1 MDRLLRTN
9 TLPVSL
15 RSIRAGLTLLL
26 GIGCAESN
34 APDRVSSLTVT
45 NAPLTLLVGP
55 GGGQSRQLVLRAE
68 TEGGRSVDASGAVW
82 SSEHPDIV
90 TVSATG
96 TVTAVR
102 VGTSDIE
109 VTLDGV
115 TATAAV
121 SVASVPATSFA
132 LDRDSLQ
139 LTSSPV
145 TRQRYQLVPELRDS
159 TGAALTG
166 LAVTWASSDTTVATV
181 SVSGS
186 VTANR
191 AGTALIVAAHEA
203 LRDTVRVAVQRIDTL
218 PDDADIAVLDARWTQ
233 GIQDA
238 TGSLPLIVGGRDA
251 VLNVL
256 LSSNVNLDE
265 PSPVALRILDAG
277 SAEVFRATKTPAV
290 PANATFEFAAPTV
303 QFLVPNSVLLPGRRW
318 EVVRDP
324 DGSLA
329 DSSSTNDRFPRAGAT
344 PLSLVSMAPIRLRF
358 VPVVLESH
366 GFVRGNITPTTLATY
381 ARNVQSMLPHGGVEA
396 VIAPDYPTTLN
407 WSTGGVAG
415 GEGFW
420 SALLSE
426 LDLLRTAD
434 GENADAYWIAVVAP
448 PIGVSVTPPR
458 ASGTAW
464 PSAAY
469 VANDAAPGPLT
480 RTSGVIHADYWAAG
494 AQQFARQMVAHS
506 IGHNF
511 GRLHAPCGAMSVL
524 DPTFPDPAGLVG
536 AGAHDTWSWQTGSA
550 FAALPPV
557 GNSCDIMSFGFSV
570 WTSAHTY
577 AGMLAHDGATAASR
591 AGAAV
596 RATAPALVAT
606 QPSLVIRGELTGT
619 SATLRPTLTRA
630 VVASTVTPG
639 SPYVVEGL
647 SASGAVLFSRG
658 FQLGRLD
665 HSESTRPFAVHVPL
679 AAFDETAL
687 ETIVVR
693 GPFGTVSQT
702 YVR

>member
-1 MDRLLRTN
+1 MPAR
-9 TLPVSL
+9 
-15 RSIRAGLTLLL
+15 TLLL
-26 GIGCAESN
+26 RLRSLGTGFAILVGIGCAESN
-34 APDRVSSLTVT
+34 APDRVSSLTIT

-55 GGGQSRQLVLRAE
+55 GGGQARQLVVSAE
-68 TEGGRSVDASGAVW
+68 TDRGRSVDASGAVW
-82 SSEHPDIV
+82 SSEFPDIV
-90 TVSATG
+90 AVSATG
-96 TVTAVR
+96 TVTAIR

-115 TATAAV
+115 SATAV
-121 SVASVPATSFA
+121 VTVAPVPATSFT

-145 TRQRYQLVPELRDS
+145 SRQRYQLVAQLRDS

-166 LAVTWASSDTTVATV
+166 LAVTWASTDTTVATV

-186 VTANR
+186 VTATR

-218 PDDADIAVLDARWTQ
+218 PDTADIAVLDARWTQ

-238 TGSLPLIVGGRDA
+238 TGSLPLIIGGRDA

-265 PSPVALRILDAG
+265 PSSVVLRILDAG
-277 SAEVFRATKTPAV
+277 SAEVYRATKAPAV
-290 PANATFEFAAPTV
+290 PANATFDFAAPTV
-303 QFLVPNSVLLPGRRW
+303 QFLVPNSVLLAGRRW

-324 DGSLA
+324 SGSLS
-329 DSSSTNDRFPRAGAT
+329 DSSITNDRFPRAGAA
-344 PLSLVSMAPIRLRF
+344 PLALVSTAPLRLRF
-358 VPVVLESH
+358 VPVVLEAH
-366 GFVRGNITPTTLATY
+366 GFIRGNITPANVATY
-381 ARNVQSMLPHGGVEA
+381 ARNVQWMLPHGGVDA
-396 VIAPDYPTTLN
+396 VIAPDHPTNLN
-407 WSTGGVAG
+407 WIAG

-434 GENADAYWIAVVAP
+434 SENADAFWIAVVAP
-448 PIGVSVTPPR
+448 PTGGSVTPPR
-458 ASGTAW
+458 ASGNAW

-469 VANDAAPGPLT
+469 VANDASPGPLT

-511 GRLHAPCGAMSVL
+511 GRLHAPCGAMSAT

-536 AGAHDTWSWQTGSA
+536 PGAHDTWSWQTGSA
-550 FAALPPV
+550 LAALPPV
-557 GNSCDIMSFGFSV
+557 GSSCDIMSFGFSV
-570 WTSAHTY
+570 WTSAYTY
-577 AGMLAHDGATAASR
+577 AGMLNHVGATAASR
-591 AGAAV
+591 AAAV
-596 RATAPALVAT
+596 RAHGPALVAT
-606 QPSLVIRGELTGT
+606 QPSLVVRGELTGT
-619 SATLRPTLTRA
+619 SATLRPTLNRT
-630 VVASTVTPG
+630 VVASTVSPG
-639 SPYVVEGL
+639 SAYVVEGR
-647 SASGAVLFSRG
+647 SSSGTLLFSRG
-658 FQLGRLD
+658 FLLGRLD
-665 HSESTRPFAVHVPL
+665 HSESTRPFVVHIPL
-679 AAFDETAL
+679 ASFDETAL
-687 ETIVVR
+687 QTIIVR
-693 GPFGTVSQT
+693 GPFGSVEQT